1 MDNTFGVNVVQGRA
15 DACNV
20 ERNVAFLEHI
30 ALAKVIT
37 QVATGLQ
44 IQHEETM
51 LSVKEK
57 RSKKHLGKCRRTR
70 PLTCLEMQNAD

>member
-1 MDNTFGVNVVQGRA
+1 MRRISSKCRRTWLHIPMDNTFGVNVVQGRA
-15 DACNV
+15 NACNV
-20 ERNVAFLEHI
+20 ERNIAFLEHI

-44 IQHEETM
+44 IQHEKTM

-57 RSKKHLGKCRRTR
+57 RSVST
-70 PLTCLEMQNAD
+70 